1 MHIQRFQ
8 GFQGPAVTLLKLK
21 IGSWGKKHA
30 WDKVNLWIQ
39 KIIPYPGSIIAE
51 QFGLHCFK
59 K

>member
-30 WDKVNLWIQ
+30 WDKVNLF
-39 KIIPYPGSIIAE
+39 IIHYPGSIIAE
-51 QFGLHCFK
+51 QFWLHCFK